1 MPSPKKSAVDEFV
14 ALTLAEFIAEL
25 ALHGVPKEAAPT
37 LAAAAYFYCP
47 FPPVVE
53 SAWRAVINKLNT
65 LSEVMEKIQ
74 FGCDGPN
81 PDYEPLFARIRS
93 LLEESVGAI
102 KRESSTYVDRAG
114 NVSMLEGVDGRIYAE
129 HPDRNRDIFLYL
141 SVWILNQKGKMTK
154 EAAFAAM
161 VDVINLLEGKRIAA
175 ASVKSAYVD
184 IPKTYDWAKRP
195 IDLSRLSR
203 VLDQPS
209 AKYLAVWKDA
219 IKSPARVT
227 AAPPV
232 ATTGSACANHK
243 LTNWKTVP
251 KWGGP
256 DGPIAKWQKTGVP
269 PNPDE
274 LPLILAPWTRAQ
286 FYRIFDGSQDTPP
299 APIRG
304 TLKSP
309 PPTRSKARRKQP
321 R

>member
-1 MPSPKKSAVDEFV
+1 MPSPKKSELDEFV
-14 ALTLAEFIAEL
+14 ALTLAEFGAEL
-25 ALHGVPKEAAPT
+25 ALLGVPPEAVPP
-37 LAAAAYFYCP
+37 LSAAAYFHFP
-47 FPPVVE
+47 FPSVVQ

-65 LSEVMEKIQ
+65 LSEVMEKLQ

-102 KRESSTYVDRAG
+102 KRDSSTYVDRAG
-114 NVSMLEGVDGRIYAE
+114 NVNMLEGVDGRIYAE
-129 HPDRNRDIFLYL
+129 HPDRDRDIFLYL

-227 AAPPV
+227 AAPPI
-232 ATTGSACANHK
+232 AATGSACASDK
-243 LTNWKTVP
+243 LRKWKPVP
-251 KWGGP
+251 KWAGP
-256 DGPIAKWQKTGVP
+256 DGPVAKWQKTGVP
-269 PNPDE
+269 PNPDD

-299 APIRG
+299 APTRG
-304 TLKSP
+304 ALKPSTP
-309 PPTRSKARRKQP
+309 NPAKAKRK
-321 R
+321 